1 MIGVGQVIKGWDVGI
16 MSMTLGEKAELTIA
30 ADHAYGAVGS
40 PPSIPGNATLIF
52 TVELI
57 QIANRRPTRWMMSDT
72 ELVQMAMRLKEDG
85 NAKFRLGELKA
96 AEGHYKDGTS
106 HLDTVKN
113 DNKELR
119 DLRIVLL

>member
-1 MIGVGQVIKGWDVGI
+1 
-16 MSMTLGEKAELTIA
+16 
-30 ADHAYGAVGS
+30 
-40 PPSIPGNATLIF
+40 
-52 TVELI
+52 
-57 QIANRRPTRWMMSDT
+57 MMSDT

>member
-1 MIGVGQVIKGWDVGI
+1 MIKGWDIGI

-30 ADHAYGAVGS
+30 PDLAYGALGS
-40 PPSIPGNATLIF
+40 PPSIPGNSTLIF

-57 QIANRRPTRWMMSDT
+57 QIANRRPTRWMMSDP
-72 ELVQMAMRLKEDG
+72 ELIQMAIRLKEDG

-96 AEGHYKDGTS
+96 AEGFYKDGTS

-119 DLRIVLL
+119 DLKV